1 MKPNRSEAVRSYL
14 QAGKSVC
21 PFAKAAPLE
30 MVTASMTPRA
40 DRAAILQGATAF
52 AAARGNAIVL
62 LANADKGFAATA
74 AWSAEAFLELMICCV
89 QVSQPTVPIV
99 EIEQHVETNVR
110 PTLNS
115 QDIRPYLALHGK
127 ALMTIC
133 MAPSYPAAHPRHA
146 PHTILV
152 ATWADDVGA
161 VQGTPAIAKIREA
174 MVKAHGFVYDANE
187 LVLPLPRHKETP

>member
-1 MKPNRSEAVRSYL
+1 
-14 QAGKSVC
+14 
-21 PFAKAAPLE
+21 
-30 MVTASMTPRA
+30 MTPRA

-62 LANADKGFAATA
+62 LANTDKDFAATA
-74 AWSAEAFLELMICCV
+74 AWSAETFLELMICCV
-89 QVSQPTVPIV
+89 QISQPDVPIV

-110 PTLNS
+110 PTLSS
-115 QDIRPYLALHGK
+115 QDIRPYLSLHGE

-152 ATWADDVGA
+152 ATWAEDVGA
-161 VQGTPAIAKIREA
+161 VQGTPVIAKIRDA
-174 MVKAHGFVYDANE
+174 MVKAHGYVYDANE
-187 LVLPLPRHKETP
+187 LVLPLPRNAVRERGHEDTP